1 METLNGKG
9 ARRARACVCFVV
21 YTESFFV
28 LSFSIFQ
35 TKHYFLAVLHRRDPS
50 SLAKTEET
58 VEKSRTFPYS
68 VSADLFP
75 ILRW

>member
-9 ARRARACVCFVV
+9 ARACVLSS
-21 YTESFFV
+21 TLKAFFV